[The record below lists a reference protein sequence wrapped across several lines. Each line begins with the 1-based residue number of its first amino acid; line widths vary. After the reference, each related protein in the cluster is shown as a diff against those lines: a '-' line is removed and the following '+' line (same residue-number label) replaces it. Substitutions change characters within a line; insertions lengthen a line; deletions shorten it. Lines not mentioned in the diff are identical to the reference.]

1 MWRTSSSCNKH
12 RQSHGETKQLYCD
25 VLPLIAVTSR
35 TPHRTVRFLRPR
47 RGFSSGRGVRPR
59 PLSGNRLQV
68 GLEVAVV
75 ADLLV
80 DLQPVT
86 LTVRDDHAVGGRIE
100 FHRRRE
106 AEPILRLEALYPAPS
121 LRHVGVGIDGLLAPL
136 RQYLGITDQIAD
148 RPSLGIEDAN
158 PMIAP
163 IGDVDIAIGVHGN
176 VGRVIERSRLRI
188 TGGLRSWRDIR
199 SEHGHRIRALGL
211 FDFSILAKLHQELAL
226 GGQLLNAV
234 VLPVG
239 DIDVAILVERDAP
252 RLVELTITIA
262 GAAALAHKLPVGSED
277 LEAVVPAVDDD
288 NVAVLP
294 DSQTGRT
301 HELAVAAAGRAPLP
315 QKFAAAVEHRDCVRP
330 VIRHVDMVI
339 IVDGNPEGP
348 SALPVALAVFEKI
361 GDVFFF
367 TGTAKLHFVDVHPEI
382 ILVAPVGGIEN
393 AVLT

>member
-47 RGFSSGRGVRPR
+47 RGFNSGRGVRPR

-86 LTVRDDHAVGGRIE
+86 LTVRDDHTVGGRIE

-106 AEPILRLEALYPAPS
+106 AEPILRLETLHPAPS

-136 RQYLGITDQIAD
+136 RQYLGIADQIAD
-148 RPSLGIEDAN
+148 RPSLGIEDTN

-163 IGDVDIAIGVHGN
+163 IGDVDVTIGVHGN
-176 VGRVIERSRLRI
+176 IRRVIERSRLRI
-188 TGGLRSWRDIR
+188 TGGLRGWRDIR
-199 SEHGHRIRALGL
+199 SEHRHRIRALGL
-211 FDFSILAKLHQELAL
+211 FDFSILSKFHQELAL
-226 GGQLLNAV
+226 GGQLLDTM

-239 DIDVAILVERDAP
+239 DVDVAILIERDAP
-252 RLVELTITIA
+252 GLVELTVAAA
-262 GAAALAHKLPVGSED
+262 GTAALADELPVRRED
-277 LEAVVPAVDDD
+277 LETVVAAVDDD
-288 NVAVLP
+288 DVAVLL
-294 DSQTGRT
+294 DGQAR
-301 HELAVAAAGRAPLP
+301 RA
-315 QKFAAAVEHRDCVRP
+315 
-330 VIRHVDMVI
+330 I
-339 IVDGNPEGP
+339 
-348 SALPVALAVFEKI
+348 
-361 GDVFFF
+361 
-367 TGTAKLHFVDVHPEI
+367 
-382 ILVAPVGGIEN
+382 
-393 AVLT
+393 